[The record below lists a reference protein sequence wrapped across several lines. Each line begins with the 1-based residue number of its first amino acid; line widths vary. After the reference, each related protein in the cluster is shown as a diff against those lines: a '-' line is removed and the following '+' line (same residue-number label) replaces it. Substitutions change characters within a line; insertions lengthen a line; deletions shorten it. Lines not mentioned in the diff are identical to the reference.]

1 MGFLFR
7 SKSAHLTKSN
17 IILYKKVDTQNGGKI
32 MGKMNLLKA
41 NYEGKVGQTVG
52 AKWKNLSTLRTFT
65 KPSNPNTDAQQT
77 VRSGF
82 KALNAFVALFADQIR
97 YKSALNT
104 AGMSVRNAIVK
115 LNKEM
120 VSGNNFAKAN
130 LIISKGGLQKVAGE
144 AATATAGKVTVTWSA
159 PTATNFTDEAKLIA
173 VLVQEDSGMVEV
185 VEAEASALT
194 AEGTLTFESGK
205 VDCYVYFLDKRG
217 SNKIASL
224 SDYIE
229 VTVA

>member
-1 MGFLFR
+1 
-7 SKSAHLTKSN
+7 
-17 IILYKKVDTQNGGKI
+17 

-82 KALNAFVALFADQIR
+82 KDVNAFVALFADQIR

-130 LIISKGGLQKVAGE
+130 LIVSKGGLQKVAGE
-144 AATATAGKVTVTWSA
+144 SATESSGKITITWTA
-159 PTATNFTDEAKLIA
+159 PTATNFTEDAKLIG
-173 VLVQEDSGMVEV
+173 VIVQETSGMVEV
-185 VEAEASALT
+185 VEASATALT
-194 AEGTLTFESGK
+194 VSGEQTFESGD
-205 VDCYVYFLDKRG
+205 VDIYVYFLDKRG

-224 SDYIE
+224 SDYIA